1 MNPAVNANLTQ
12 TSGRI
17 SVTVDLANSPNID
30 WFSISFSYN
39 RSILHG
45 VNINYTS
52 GLFGNNVAVVQEC
65 IDGVGVSPNCQA
77 FDGLGVVT
85 LSLFGSTSAVAP
97 PIGQLFQTSFNVTG
111 IGFSQFHIFRA
122 FLHSPRALTPTSPA
136 VQDGYFTNNLCGQS
150 LCKPPVVS
158 FTVSPIIPLSTG
170 IASTFNASMSQSSN
184 SGSSSLGIARF
195 SWNWGDGSANTVTTV
210 PPWAVH
216 TFRTPSPISNP
227 FIVALT
233 ATDTFGVSWTY
244 AQPIQVVPLVIDLAM
259 KSLSIDQPRVV
270 PGTQIHIGALILN
283 NSTLVESATG
293 VISVGG
299 KSLASEQFNN
309 LAPLVGSALL
319 SATWDTTGL
328 GLGRYVIQASVLP
341 VLGES
346 NLSNNSMNG
355 TIDLIPSP
363 DLQLAASPS
372 SLAIEAG
379 SEGNV
384 TVTLSPFY
392 GFAGT
397 ATLAVNSTTSLAG
410 SFSVNPLSLGA
421 GSSVL
426 SILSIG
432 ASTDLKPGSYTLLVT
447 AYVGSVAR
455 SVSITVRVDVSR
467 TFRSASLTILGLP
480 PVEFWAIMGGI
491 ITTVIFGGALVYR
504 RRRRTFYL

>member
-1 MNPAVNANLTQ
+1 
-12 TSGRI
+12 
-17 SVTVDLANSPNID
+17 
-30 WFSISFSYN
+30 
-39 RSILHG
+39 
-45 VNINYTS
+45 
-52 GLFGNNVAVVQEC
+52 
-65 IDGVGVSPNCQA
+65 
-77 FDGLGVVT
+77 
-85 LSLFGSTSAVAP
+85 
-97 PIGQLFQTSFNVTG
+97 
-111 IGFSQFHIFRA
+111 
-122 FLHSPRALTPTSPA
+122 
-136 VQDGYFTNNLCGQS
+136 
-150 LCKPPVVS
+150 
-158 FTVSPIIPLSTG
+158 
-170 IASTFNASMSQSSN
+170 
-184 SGSSSLGIARF
+184 
-195 SWNWGDGSANTVTTV
+195 
-210 PPWAVH
+210 
-216 TFRTPSPISNP
+216 
-227 FIVALT
+227 
-233 ATDTFGVSWTY
+233 
-244 AQPIQVVPLVIDLAM
+244 M

-467 TFRSASLTILGLP
+467 TLRSASLTILGLP